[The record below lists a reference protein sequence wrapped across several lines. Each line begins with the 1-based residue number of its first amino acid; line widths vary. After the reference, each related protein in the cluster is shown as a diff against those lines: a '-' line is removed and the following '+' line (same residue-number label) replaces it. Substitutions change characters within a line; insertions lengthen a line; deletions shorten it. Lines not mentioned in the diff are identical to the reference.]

1 MKKWLIGVMTVLMA
15 VSLAACTPTTEKQK
29 KETTAAT
36 AAKSQEDMVLP
47 STGGASDKVPD
58 PNVMP
63 VAVISVYHGGGSL
76 VQDMD
81 SLDTEGLDAQLLV
94 DKLIE
99 YGVLTDGTKVL
110 SFDVEGKDE
119 NAVGTLDLS
128 QAESAEGCS
137 DKMFLTEIGNTFTEN
152 FELSKLKLKVNG
164 ANYEGDD
171 IKQGDSDYLTYNAD
185 YESVE

>member
-1 MKKWLIGVMTVLMA
+1 MSRRRRRREPGIIREILGWIFYIIVILVLTYVIITYVGQRTS
-15 VSLAACTPTTEKQK
+15 VSGSSM
-29 KETTAAT
+29 ETT
-36 AAKSQEDMVLP
+36 L
-47 STGGASDKVPD
+47 SDGD
-58 PNVMP
+58 
-63 VAVISVYHGGGSL
+63 
-76 VQDMD
+76 
-81 SLDTEGLDAQLLV
+81 QLLV

-99 YGVLTDGTKVL
+99 YGVLTDGTEVL
-110 SFDVEGKDE
+110 SFDIEGKDE

-164 ANYEGDD
+164 GNYEGDD

>member
-63 VAVISVYHGGGSL
+63 VAVISVYHGGGGSL

-81 SLDTEGLDAQLLV
+81 SLIRKGWTH
-94 DKLIE
+94 
-99 YGVLTDGTKVL
+99 
-110 SFDVEGKDE
+110 SFW
-119 NAVGTLDLS
+119 
-128 QAESAEGCS
+128 
-137 DKMFLTEIGNTFTEN
+137 
-152 FELSKLKLKVNG
+152 
-164 ANYEGDD
+164 
-171 IKQGDSDYLTYNAD
+171 
-185 YESVE
+185 